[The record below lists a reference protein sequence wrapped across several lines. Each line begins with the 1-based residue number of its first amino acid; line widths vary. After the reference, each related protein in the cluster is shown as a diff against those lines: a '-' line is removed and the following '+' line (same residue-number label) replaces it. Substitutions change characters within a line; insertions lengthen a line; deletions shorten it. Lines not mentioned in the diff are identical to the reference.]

1 MVRCSICV
9 VGCSMFEIEQVSE
22 RKPNWN
28 WEIQSETERTWK
40 VNKVQETCV
49 SVIELLN
56 ISQNEQWFDC
66 FCTHINTIIGMQLNT
81 QISLALPLS
90 FSLSPYRNDGVYH
103 EKVYVFEEKPQSTN
117 KARLFL
123 SHFWSFSFTGSG
135 FGLTPS
141 RNYWEIVWWVCR
153 EFLYRMSLR
162 LCFFGAGTG
171 ACYCYCY
178 CSRPFSLAASF
189 QSHLPHQTFYLPCW
203 RCPRLFGIAI
213 SFTRFLH
220 IHVVCGSFWW
230 FAINVICVSG
240 LFWS

>member
-22 RKPNWN
+22 RELNRN

-81 QISLALPLS
+81 QISLALPP
-90 FSLSPYRNDGVYH
+90 SLSLTPPRNSCIYH

-135 FGLTPS
+135 FGLTHS

-162 LCFFGAGTG
+162 LCFFGAGAATATATVRVRSLLLPLFRAICHIKLSIYRVDG
-171 ACYCYCY
+171 VPVYSAL
-178 CSRPFSLAASF
+178 PF
-189 QSHLPHQTFYLPCW
+189 HLRDSDIFMWC
-203 RCPRLFGIAI
+203 AV
-213 SFTRFLH
+213 RFD
-220 IHVVCGSFWW
+220 
-230 FAINVICVSG
+230 G
-240 LFWS
+240 LR